1 MQKNNMEEQI
11 LLVAKELFM
20 QFGYEGV
27 STTQV
32 AKAVGCNQ
40 ALVHYYYR
48 TKQNLFKII
57 CQQEIQKMLKILAD
71 IPQEDISFENF
82 IEKIIEAQI
91 GFLKNNPDA
100 PFFIIGELRH
110 NSEVLKMMKELFS
123 EFGKEIVGKIRMF
136 VQMKQSKGELN
147 DVSVED
153 LLIDIVS
160 LDVMS
165 FVGQVLF
172 TQILEMDSQTQE
184 AFLERRKTHIKKLIL
199 SSIKS

>member
-110 NSEVLKMMKELFS
+110 NSEVLKMMRELFS

-153 LLIDIVS
+153 LLIDIAS

>member
-123 EFGKEIVGKIRMF
+123 EFGKEIVGKIRLF

>member
-20 QFGYEGV
+20 QNGYEGV

-110 NSEVLKMMKELFS
+110 NSEVLKMMRELFS

-136 VQMKQSKGELN
+136 VQMKQSKGELK
-147 DVSVED
+147 DISIED

-199 SSIKS
+199 SNIKS

>member
-48 TKQNLFKII
+48 TKQNLFMII
-57 CQQEIQKMLKILAD
+57 CQQEIQKMLKILVD
-71 IPQEDISFENF
+71 IPQEDISFEDF
-82 IEKIIEAQI
+82 IENIIEAQI

-123 EFGKEIVGKIRMF
+123 EFGKEVLRKIRLF
-136 VQMKQSKGELN
+136 VEMKQRKGELN
-147 DVSVED
+147 DVSIED

-165 FVGQVLF
+165 FVGQILF

-199 SSIKS
+199 SNIKS

>member
-20 QFGYEGV
+20 QNGYEGV

-110 NSEVLKMMKELFS
+110 NSEVLKMMRELFS
-123 EFGKEIVGKIRMF
+123 EFGKEIVGKIRLF
-136 VQMKQSKGELN
+136 VQMKQSKGELK
-147 DVSVED
+147 DISIED

>member
-20 QFGYEGV
+20 QNGYEGV

-71 IPQEDISFENF
+71 IPQEDISFEDF

-91 GFLKNNPDA
+91 GLLKNNPDA

-110 NSEVLKMMKELFS
+110 NSEVLKMMRELFS
-123 EFGKEIVGKIRMF
+123 EFGKEILSKIRMF
-136 VQMKQSKGELN
+136 VEMKQRKGELN
-147 DVSVED
+147 DVSIED

-184 AFLERRKTHIKKLIL
+184 AFLERRKIHIKKLIL
-199 SSIKS
+199 SNIKS

>member
-71 IPQEDISFENF
+71 IPQEDISFEDF

-110 NSEVLKMMKELFS
+110 NSEVLKMMRELFS

-172 TQILEMDSQTQE
+172 TQILEMDPQTQE
-184 AFLERRKTHIKKLIL
+184 AFLERRKIHIKKLIL
-199 SSIKS
+199 SNIKS

>member
-1 MQKNNMEEQI
+1 MQESNMEQQI
-11 LLVAKELFM
+11 LFVARDLFV
-20 QFGYEGV
+20 QHGYDGV

-71 IPQEDISFENF
+71 IPQEDISFEDF

-91 GFLKNNPDA
+91 GFLKNNPDV

-123 EFGKEIVGKIRMF
+123 EFGKEIIGKIRLF

-147 DVSVED
+147 DVSIED

-184 AFLERRKTHIKKLIL
+184 VFLERRKTHIKKLIL

>member
-20 QFGYEGV
+20 QYGYEGV

-71 IPQEDISFENF
+71 IPQEDISFEDF

-110 NSEVLKMMKELFS
+110 NSEVLKMMRELFS
-123 EFGKEIVGKIRMF
+123 EFGKEILSKIRMF
-136 VQMKQSKGELN
+136 VEMKQRKGELN
-147 DVSVED
+147 DVSIED

-184 AFLERRKTHIKKLIL
+184 AFLERRKIHIKKLIL
-199 SSIKS
+199 SNIKS

>member
-20 QFGYEGV
+20 QNGYEGV

-57 CQQEIQKMLKILAD
+57 CQQEIQKMLKVLAD

-82 IEKIIEAQI
+82 IEKIIEVQI
-91 GFLKNNPDA
+91 GLLKNNPDA
-100 PFFIIGELRH
+100 PFFLIGELRH

-136 VQMKQSKGELN
+136 VQMKQKKGELN
-147 DVSVED
+147 DVSAED
-153 LLIDIVS
+153 LLIDIIS

-165 FVGQVLF
+165 FVGQILF

-184 AFLERRKTHIKKLIL
+184 DFLERRKTHIKKLIL

>member
-20 QFGYEGV
+20 KYGYEGV

-32 AKAVGCNQ
+32 AKDVGCNQ

-110 NSEVLKMMKELFS
+110 NSEVLKMMRELFS
-123 EFGKEIVGKIRMF
+123 EFGKEIVGKIRLF

-199 SSIKS
+199 SNIKS

>member
-100 PFFIIGELRH
+100 PFFIIGELRY

-136 VQMKQSKGELN
+136 VEMKQSKGELN

-199 SSIKS
+199 SSIKL

>member
-20 QFGYEGV
+20 QNGYEGV

-57 CQQEIQKMLKILAD
+57 CQQEIQKMLKILVD

-110 NSEVLKMMKELFS
+110 NSEVLKMMRELFS
-123 EFGKEIVGKIRMF
+123 EFGKEILSKIRMF
-136 VQMKQSKGELN
+136 VEMKQRKGELN
-147 DVSVED
+147 DVSIED

-184 AFLERRKTHIKKLIL
+184 AFLERRKIHIKKLIL
-199 SSIKS
+199 SNIKS

>member
-20 QFGYEGV
+20 QNGYEGV

-71 IPQEDISFENF
+71 IPQDDISFENF

-110 NSEVLKMMKELFS
+110 NSEVLKMMRELFS

-136 VQMKQSKGELN
+136 VQMKQSKGELK
-147 DVSVED
+147 DISIED

-199 SSIKS
+199 SNIKS

>member
-20 QFGYEGV
+20 QNGYEGV

-82 IEKIIEAQI
+82 IEKIIDAQI

-110 NSEVLKMMKELFS
+110 NSEVLKMMRELFS
-123 EFGKEIVGKIRMF
+123 EFGKEILSKIRMF
-136 VQMKQSKGELN
+136 VEMKQRKGELN
-147 DVSVED
+147 DVSIED

-184 AFLERRKTHIKKLIL
+184 AFLERRKIHIKKLIL
-199 SSIKS
+199 SNIKS

>member
-20 QFGYEGV
+20 QNGYEGV

-71 IPQEDISFENF
+71 IPQDDISFENF

-110 NSEVLKMMKELFS
+110 NSEVLRMMRELFS

-136 VQMKQSKGELN
+136 VKMKQSKGELK
-147 DVSVED
+147 DISIED

-199 SSIKS
+199 SNIKS

>member
-20 QFGYEGV
+20 QNGYEGV

-32 AKAVGCNQ
+32 AKAAGCNQ

-57 CQQEIQKMLKILAD
+57 CQQEIQKMLKILVD
-71 IPQEDISFENF
+71 IPQEDISFEDF
-82 IEKIIEAQI
+82 IENIIEAQI

-110 NSEVLKMMKELFS
+110 NSEVLKMMRELFS

-136 VQMKQSKGELN
+136 VEMKQSKGELN

>member
-20 QFGYEGV
+20 QYGYEGV

-110 NSEVLKMMKELFS
+110 NSEVLKMMRELFS
-123 EFGKEIVGKIRMF
+123 EFGKEIVGKIRLF
-136 VQMKQSKGELN
+136 VQMKQSKGELK
-147 DVSVED
+147 DISIED

>member
-20 QFGYEGV
+20 QYGYEGV

-82 IEKIIEAQI
+82 IERIIDAQI

-123 EFGKEIVGKIRMF
+123 EFGKEILRKIRMF
-136 VQMKQSKGELN
+136 VEMKQKKGELN
-147 DVSVED
+147 DVSIED

-165 FVGQVLF
+165 FVGQILF

-184 AFLERRKTHIKKLIL
+184 DFLERRKTHIKKLIL
-199 SSIKS
+199 SNIKS

>member
-71 IPQEDISFENF
+71 IPKEDISFEDF

-110 NSEVLKMMKELFS
+110 NSEVLKMMRELFS
-123 EFGKEIVGKIRMF
+123 EFGKEIVGKIRLF

-184 AFLERRKTHIKKLIL
+184 VFLERRKTHIKKLIL
-199 SSIKS
+199 SNIKS

>member
-20 QFGYEGV
+20 QNGYEGV

-110 NSEVLKMMKELFS
+110 NSEVLKMMRELFS

-136 VQMKQSKGELN
+136 VQMKQSKGELK
-147 DVSVED
+147 DISIED
-153 LLIDIVS
+153 LLIDIMS

-199 SSIKS
+199 SNIKS

>member
-20 QFGYEGV
+20 QNGYEGV

-71 IPQEDISFENF
+71 IPQEDISFEDF

>member
-20 QFGYEGV
+20 QYGYEGV

-32 AKAVGCNQ
+32 AKAVVCNQ

-71 IPQEDISFENF
+71 IPQEDISFEDF

-110 NSEVLKMMKELFS
+110 NSEVLKMMRELFS

-184 AFLERRKTHIKKLIL
+184 VFLERRKTHIKKLIL

>member
-20 QFGYEGV
+20 QYGYEGV

-57 CQQEIQKMLKILAD
+57 CQQEIQKMLKIFAD

-82 IEKIIEAQI
+82 IERIIDAQI

-110 NSEVLKMMKELFS
+110 NSEVLKMMRELFS

-172 TQILEMDSQTQE
+172 TQILEMDSQIQE
-184 AFLERRKTHIKKLIL
+184 VFLERRKTHIKKLIL

>member
-20 QFGYEGV
+20 QNGYEGV

-71 IPQEDISFENF
+71 IPQDDISFENF

-110 NSEVLKMMKELFS
+110 NSEVLKMMRELFS

-165 FVGQVLF
+165 FLGQILF

-184 AFLERRKTHIKKLIL
+184 AFLERRKIHIKKLIL

>member
-71 IPQEDISFENF
+71 IPQEDISFEDF

-110 NSEVLKMMKELFS
+110 NSEVLKMMRELFS

-136 VQMKQSKGELN
+136 VEMKQSKGELN

-199 SSIKS
+199 SNIKS

>member
-71 IPQEDISFENF
+71 IPQEDISFEDF

-110 NSEVLKMMKELFS
+110 NSEVLKMMRELFS

-136 VQMKQSKGELN
+136 VEMKQSRGELK
-147 DVSVED
+147 DISVED

-184 AFLERRKTHIKKLIL
+184 VFLERRKTHIKKLIL

>member
-1 MQKNNMEEQI
+1 
-11 LLVAKELFM
+11 
-20 QFGYEGV
+20 
-27 STTQV
+27 
-32 AKAVGCNQ
+32 
-40 ALVHYYYR
+40 
-48 TKQNLFKII
+48 
-57 CQQEIQKMLKILAD
+57 
-71 IPQEDISFENF
+71 
-82 IEKIIEAQI
+82 
-91 GFLKNNPDA
+91 
-100 PFFIIGELRH
+100 
-110 NSEVLKMMKELFS
+110 MMRELFS

-136 VQMKQSKGELN
+136 VEMKQSKGELN

-153 LLIDIVS
+153 LLIDIAS

>member
-20 QFGYEGV
+20 QYGYEGV

-71 IPQEDISFENF
+71 IPQEDISFEDF

-110 NSEVLKMMKELFS
+110 NSEVLKMMRELFS

-136 VQMKQSKGELN
+136 VEMKQSKGELN

-153 LLIDIVS
+153 LLIDIAS

-199 SSIKS
+199 SSIKL

>member
-20 QFGYEGV
+20 QNGYEGV

-32 AKAVGCNQ
+32 AKAAGCNQ

-110 NSEVLKMMKELFS
+110 NSEVLKMMRELFS

-136 VQMKQSKGELN
+136 VEMKQSKGELN

-153 LLIDIVS
+153 LLIDIAS

>member
-20 QFGYEGV
+20 QNGYEGV

-71 IPQEDISFENF
+71 IPQEDISFEDF

-110 NSEVLKMMKELFS
+110 NSEVLRMMRELFS
-123 EFGKEIVGKIRMF
+123 EFGKEIVGKIRLF
-136 VQMKQSKGELN
+136 VQMKQSKGELK
-147 DVSVED
+147 DISIED

-199 SSIKS
+199 SNIKS

>member
-20 QFGYEGV
+20 QYGYEGV

-57 CQQEIQKMLKILAD
+57 CQQEIQKMLKILVD
-71 IPQEDISFENF
+71 IPQEDISFEDF
-82 IEKIIEAQI
+82 IENIIEAQI

-110 NSEVLKMMKELFS
+110 NSEVLKMMRELFS
-123 EFGKEIVGKIRMF
+123 EFGKEIVGKIRLF

-184 AFLERRKTHIKKLIL
+184 AFLERRKIHIKKLIL
-199 SSIKS
+199 SNIKS

>member
-1 MQKNNMEEQI
+1 MEQQI
-11 LLVAKELFM
+11 LFVARDLFM
-20 QFGYEGV
+20 QYGYEGV

-71 IPQEDISFENF
+71 IPQEDISFEDF

-110 NSEVLKMMKELFS
+110 NSEVLKMMRELFS
-123 EFGKEIVGKIRMF
+123 EFGKEIVGKIRLF

-184 AFLERRKTHIKKLIL
+184 VFLERRKTHIKKLIL

>member
-71 IPQEDISFENF
+71 IPQEDISFEDF

-110 NSEVLKMMKELFS
+110 NSEVLKMMRELFS
-123 EFGKEIVGKIRMF
+123 EFGKEIVGKIRLF

-184 AFLERRKTHIKKLIL
+184 AFLERRKKHIKKLIL
-199 SSIKS
+199 SNIKS

>member
-71 IPQEDISFENF
+71 IPQEDISFEDF

-123 EFGKEIVGKIRMF
+123 EFGKEIVGKIRLF

-199 SSIKS
+199 SNIKS

>member
-57 CQQEIQKMLKILAD
+57 CQQEIQKMLKILVD
-71 IPQEDISFENF
+71 IPQEDISFEDF

-110 NSEVLKMMKELFS
+110 NSEVLKMMRELFS
-123 EFGKEIVGKIRMF
+123 EFGKEIVGKIRLF
-136 VQMKQSKGELN
+136 VQMKQSKGELK
-147 DVSVED
+147 DISIED

-184 AFLERRKTHIKKLIL
+184 AFLERRKIHIKKLIL
-199 SSIKS
+199 SNIKS

>member
-20 QFGYEGV
+20 QYGYEGV

-71 IPQEDISFENF
+71 IPQEDISFEDF

-110 NSEVLKMMKELFS
+110 NSEVLRMMRELFS

-184 AFLERRKTHIKKLIL
+184 VFLERRKTHIKKLIL
-199 SSIKS
+199 SNIKS

>member
-71 IPQEDISFENF
+71 IPQEDISFEDF

-110 NSEVLKMMKELFS
+110 NSEVLKMMRELFS
-123 EFGKEIVGKIRMF
+123 EFGKEIVGKIRLF

-184 AFLERRKTHIKKLIL
+184 DFLERRKIHIKKLIL
-199 SSIKS
+199 SNIKS

>member
-71 IPQEDISFENF
+71 IPQEDISFEDF

-147 DVSVED
+147 DVSVEE

-199 SSIKS
+199 SNIKS